1 MHRASLPVCDKI
13 FGICIRF
20 IQPIFHMQL
29 LYIFL
34 EYFVNKLNQ
43 ALFYLDY
50 VIHIQIL
57 YASQQIG
64 SQFRCQNVFMR
75 QTNNKRMNYYKP

>member
-1 MHRASLPVCDKI
+1 
-13 FGICIRF
+13 
-20 IQPIFHMQL
+20 MQL

-34 EYFVNKLNQ
+34 EYFVNKLNE

-57 YASQQIG
+57 S
-64 SQFRCQNVFMR
+64 MHH
-75 QTNNKRMNYYKP
+75 NKLAVSLDARMCL